1 MMDTKVFEKKC
12 RKAIWLIRLY
22 FWIPEF
28 SIDTNLNVF
37 LGDNEDPNTML
48 IRRSDMRGRSYA
60 DIRNA
65 IFLFV
70 SNVPSEIGK
79 HILKA
84 GQNGYRAVAGD
95 VAPLLRKS
103 GESIKE
109 CIERILRNEKNT
121 I

>member
-1 MMDTKVFEKKC
+1 MDTKVFEKKC

-48 IRRSDMRGRSYA
+48 IRRSDMRGRSYV

-70 SNVPSEIGK
+70 SNVPPEIGK
-79 HILKA
+79 HILIA
-84 GQNGYRAVAGD
+84 GQNGYRAAAEN

-103 GESIKE
+103 EESTKE
-109 CIERILRNEKNT
+109 CVERILSNGIDT